1 MLKKIGISKI
11 ETEIPYDV
19 FVSSIDGL
27 ISNVDRVN
35 LEVYFTSKKIY
46 ELEDT
51 MFVLLNMYDNSGE
64 MQCLLVG
71 NRSQEFISL
80 VDNVKYGLRYR
91 VSGNVCTLDNDI
103 EDRKLSFTN
112 EIKNG
117 KVFCLTA
124 IQCYSDTIY
133 GVPYDEFNGCIGVE
147 EEYEIVSKYTT
158 YLNNIELEQVKNI
171 KVDCN
176 YKIAILLHD
185 GTFLIN
191 GKVELDN
198 IKETEIF
205 GPDTIIAISNDNV
218 ITGFSNKH
226 SSKLTTLNNNDYSYK
241 KVLIGSL
248 GVVALTHEGTI
259 IYFGMRDI
267 SIIDPMRFINVN
279 DINYADDHYDE
290 FIVRKDDGTSYS
302 LFDWNMPDNNYGMV
316 NIIGGID
323 RD

>member
-1 MLKKIGISKI
+1 MLKKIGIRKI
-11 ETEIPYDV
+11 KTSIPVDV
-19 FVSSIDGL
+19 FVSSIDG
-27 ISNVDRVN
+27 IVGATKGVN
-35 LEVYFTSKKIY
+35 LDVYFTSKKIY

-51 MFVLLNMYDNSGE
+51 MFVVLDMYDSTDE
-64 MQCLLVG
+64 MKALLVG
-71 NRSQEFISL
+71 NRNQDFISL
-80 VDNVKYGLRYR
+80 VNNIKHGLKYRI
-91 VSGNVCTLDNDI
+91 SGNVSVVPGDADDI
-103 EDRKLSFTN
+103 ELPFIS
-112 EIKNG
+112 EIKNS
-117 KVFCLTA
+117 KLFCIYAL
-124 IQCYSDTIY
+124 QCYSDTIY

-147 EEYEIVSKYTT
+147 EEYEIVSKYTN
-158 YLNNIELEQVKNI
+158 YLNNIELEQVKDI

-205 GPDTIIAISNDNV
+205 GPGTIIAISNDNV

-302 LFDWNMPDNNYGMV
+302 LFD
-316 NIIGGID
+316 
-323 RD
+323 

>member
-133 GVPYDEFNGCIGVE
+133 GIPYDEFNGCIGIE
-147 EEYEIVSKYTT
+147 EEYEVVSKYTN
-158 YLNNIELEQVKNI
+158 YLNNIELEQVKDI

-198 IKETEIF
+198 IKEIEIIDP
-205 GPDTIIAISNDNV
+205 GTIIAISNDNV

-248 GVVALTHEGTI
+248 GVVALTHEGTV

-267 SIIDPMRFINVN
+267 SIIDPMHFINVD

-302 LFDWNMPDNNYGMV
+302 LFD
-316 NIIGGID
+316 
-323 RD
+323 

>member
-1 MLKKIGISKI
+1 MIKKINFKKIETKVPYDTFISKI
-11 ETEIPYDV
+11 GSLVGEVKNVILDV
-19 FVSSIDGL
+19 GFA
-27 ISNVDRVN
+27 N
-35 LEVYFTSKKIY
+35 KKVY
-46 ELEDT
+46 ELDNNA
-51 MFVLLNMYDNSGE
+51 MFVLLNVFDSSGE
-64 MQCLLVG
+64 IPALLVG
-71 NRSQEFISL
+71 NRDADFQTL
-80 VDNVKYGLRYR
+80 VQNIRLGLKYRIA
-91 VSGNVCTLDNDI
+91 GNVSVIDDSFDESLPFLD
-103 EDRKLSFTN
+103 
-112 EIKNG
+112 EIKNS
-117 KVFCLTA
+117 KVFFLTA

-147 EEYEIVSKYTT
+147 EEYEIVSKYTN

-205 GPDTIIAISNDNV
+205 GPGTIIAISNDNV

-248 GVVALTHEGTI
+248 GVVALTHEGTV

-267 SIIDPMRFINVN
+267 SIIDPMRFINVD

-302 LFDWNMPDNNYGMV
+302 LFD
-316 NIIGGID
+316 
-323 RD
+323 

>member
-1 MLKKIGISKI
+1 MIKKINFKKIETKVPYDTFISKI
-11 ETEIPYDV
+11 GGLVGQVKNVTLDV
-19 FVSSIDGL
+19 SVI
-27 ISNVDRVN
+27 
-35 LEVYFTSKKIY
+35 SKKIY
-46 ELEDT
+46 ELDDA
-51 MFVLLNMYDNSGE
+51 MFVLLNIFDNTGE
-64 MQCLLVG
+64 MSALLVG
-71 NRSQEFISL
+71 HRDSDFQHLIQDIKIGL
-80 VDNVKYGLRYR
+80 KYRI
-91 VSGNVCTLDNDI
+91 VGNVSMIDDSFDESLP
-103 EDRKLSFTN
+103 FTN

-117 KVFCLTA
+117 KVFFLTA

-198 IKETEIF
+198 IKETEIY
-205 GPDTIIAISNDNV
+205 GPGTIIAISNDNV

-248 GVVALTHEGTI
+248 GVVALTHEGTV

-267 SIIDPMRFINVN
+267 SIIDPMRFINVD
-279 DINYADDHYDE
+279 DINYVDDHFDE
-290 FIVRKDDGTSYS
+290 FIVRKNDGTSYS
-302 LFDWNMPDNNYGMV
+302 LFD
-316 NIIGGID
+316 
-323 RD
+323 

>member
-1 MLKKIGISKI
+1 MIKKINFKKIETKVPYDTFISKI
-11 ETEIPYDV
+11 
-19 FVSSIDGL
+19 DGL
-27 ISNVDRVN
+27 VGQVKNVTLDVNVISK
-35 LEVYFTSKKIY
+35 KKIY
-46 ELEDT
+46 ELDDA
-51 MFVLLNMYDNSGE
+51 MFVLLNVFDSSGE
-64 MQCLLVG
+64 IPVLLVG
-71 NRSQEFISL
+71 HRDADFQHLIQDIKIGL
-80 VDNVKYGLRYR
+80 KYRI
-91 VSGNVCTLDNDI
+91 VGNVSMIDDSFDESLPFLD
-103 EDRKLSFTN
+103 
-112 EIKNG
+112 EIKNS
-117 KVFCLTA
+117 KVFFLTA

-198 IKETEIF
+198 IKETEIY
-205 GPDTIIAISNDNV
+205 GPGTIIAISNDNV

-302 LFDWNMPDNNYGMV
+302 LFD
-316 NIIGGID
+316 
-323 RD
+323 

>member
-1 MLKKIGISKI
+1 MTKDVKIRKI
-11 ETEIPYDV
+11 KTSIPDDV
-19 FVSSIDGL
+19 FVSSIDG
-27 ISNVDRVN
+27 IVGATKGVN
-35 LEVYFTSKKIY
+35 LDVYFTSKKIY

-51 MFVLLNMYDNSGE
+51 MFVLLDIYDSTGE
-64 MQCLLVG
+64 MKALLVG
-71 NRSQEFISL
+71 NRNQDFISL
-80 VDNVKYGLRYR
+80 VNNIKYGLKYR
-91 VSGNVCTLDNDI
+91 ISGNVSVVPGDADDI
-103 EDRKLSFTN
+103 ELPFIS
-112 EIKNG
+112 EIKNS
-117 KVFCLTA
+117 KLFCIYAL
-124 IQCYSDTIY
+124 QCYSDTIY

-147 EEYEIVSKYTT
+147 EEYEIVSKYTN
-158 YLNNIELEQVKNI
+158 YLKNIELEQVKNI

-176 YKIAILLHD
+176 YKTAILLHD

-205 GPDTIIAISNDNV
+205 GPGTIIAISNDNV

-248 GVVALTHEGTI
+248 GVVALTHDGTV

-267 SIIDPMRFINVN
+267 SIIDPMRFINVD

-302 LFDWNMPDNNYGMV
+302 LFD
-316 NIIGGID
+316 
-323 RD
+323 

>member
-1 MLKKIGISKI
+1 MLKKIGIRKI

-19 FVSSIDGL
+19 FISSIDGL
-27 ISNVDRVN
+27 ISKVDKVN
-35 LEVYFTSKKIY
+35 LEVYFTNKKIY

-51 MFVLLNMYDNSGE
+51 MYVLLNMYDNSGE
-64 MQCLLVG
+64 MSALLVG
-71 NRSQEFISL
+71 NRDADFQTLAQNIRFGL
-80 VDNVKYGLRYR
+80 KYRIA
-91 VSGNVCTLDNDI
+91 GNVYTLDNDI
-103 EDRKLSFTN
+103 EDRKLPFTN

-117 KVFCLTA
+117 KVFFPTA

-147 EEYEIVSKYTT
+147 EEYEIVSKHTT

-176 YKIAILLHD
+176 CKIAILLHD

-267 SIIDPMRFINVN
+267 SIIDPMRFINVD

-290 FIVRKDDGTSYS
+290 FIVRKNDGTSYS
-302 LFDWNMPDNNYGMV
+302 LFD
-316 NIIGGID
+316 
-323 RD
+323 

>member
-1 MLKKIGISKI
+1 MIKKINFKKIETKVPYDTFISKI
-11 ETEIPYDV
+11 GSLVGEVKNVILDV
-19 FVSSIDGL
+19 GFA
-27 ISNVDRVN
+27 N
-35 LEVYFTSKKIY
+35 KKVY
-46 ELEDT
+46 ELDNNA
-51 MFVLLNMYDNSGE
+51 MFVLLNVFDSSGE
-64 MQCLLVG
+64 IPALLVG
-71 NRSQEFISL
+71 NRDADFQTL
-80 VDNVKYGLRYR
+80 VQNIRLGLKYRIA
-91 VSGNVCTLDNDI
+91 GNVSVIDDSFDESLPFLD
-103 EDRKLSFTN
+103 

-117 KVFCLTA
+117 KVFFLTA

-133 GVPYDEFNGCIGVE
+133 GIPYDEFNGCIGIE
-147 EEYEIVSKYTT
+147 EEYEVVSKYTN
-158 YLNNIELEQVKNI
+158 YLNNIELEQVKDI

-198 IKETEIF
+198 IKEIEIIDP
-205 GPDTIIAISNDNV
+205 GTIIAISNDNV

-248 GVVALTHEGTI
+248 GVVALTHEGTV

-267 SIIDPMRFINVN
+267 SIVDPMHFINVD
-279 DINYADDHYDE
+279 DINYADDHFDE

-302 LFDWNMPDNNYGMV
+302 LFD
-316 NIIGGID
+316 
-323 RD
+323 

>member
-1 MLKKIGISKI
+1 MLKKIGIRKI

-64 MQCLLVG
+64 MKCLLVG
-71 NRSQEFISL
+71 NRSRDFISL

-103 EDRKLSFTN
+103 EDRKLPFIN

-117 KVFCLTA
+117 KVFFFTA

-248 GVVALTHEGTI
+248 GVVALTHEGTV

-267 SIIDPMRFINVN
+267 SIIDPMRFINVD

-316 NIIGGID
+316 NMIGGID
-323 RD
+323 HD

>member
-1 MLKKIGISKI
+1 MLKKIGIRKI

-27 ISNVDRVN
+27 ISKVDRVN
-35 LEVYFTSKKIY
+35 LLVYFTSKKIY

-51 MFVLLNMYDNSGE
+51 MFVLLNMYDNSGA
-64 MQCLLVG
+64 MSALLVG
-71 NRSQEFISL
+71 KRDTDFQTL
-80 VDNVKYGLRYR
+80 VQNLRFGLMYR
-91 VSGNVCTLDNDI
+91 IAGNVCTLDNDI
-103 EDRKLSFTN
+103 EDRELPFIS
-112 EIKNG
+112 EIKNS
-117 KVFCLTA
+117 KLFCIYAL
-124 IQCYSDTIY
+124 QCYSDTIY

-147 EEYEIVSKYTT
+147 EEYEIVSKYTN
-158 YLNNIELEQVKNI
+158 YLKNIELEQVKNI

-176 YKIAILLHD
+176 YKTAILLHD

-205 GPDTIIAISNDNV
+205 GPGTIIAISNDNV

-248 GVVALTHEGTI
+248 GVVALTHEGSI

-302 LFDWNMPDNNYGMV
+302 LFD
-316 NIIGGID
+316 
-323 RD
+323 

>member
-1 MLKKIGISKI
+1 MLKKIGIRKI

-27 ISNVDRVN
+27 ISKVDKVN
-35 LEVYFTSKKIY
+35 LEVHFTSNKKIY

-64 MQCLLVG
+64 MKCLLVG
-71 NRSQEFISL
+71 NRSSQDFISL

-103 EDRKLSFTN
+103 EDRKLPFTN

-117 KVFCLTA
+117 KVFFLTA

-147 EEYEIVSKYTT
+147 EEYEIVSKYTNC
-158 YLNNIELEQVKNI
+158 LNNIELEQVKDI

-205 GPDTIIAISNDNV
+205 GPGTIIAISNDNV

-226 SSKLTTLNNNDYSYK
+226 STKLTTLNNNDYSYK

-248 GVVALTHEGTI
+248 GVVALTHEGTV

-267 SIIDPMRFINVN
+267 SIIDPMRFINVD
-279 DINYADDHYDE
+279 DINYADDHFDE

-302 LFDWNMPDNNYGMV
+302 LFD
-316 NIIGGID
+316 
-323 RD
+323 

>member
-1 MLKKIGISKI
+1 MLKKIGIRKI
-11 ETEIPYDV
+11 KTSIPDDV
-19 FVSSIDGL
+19 FVSSIDG
-27 ISNVDRVN
+27 IVGATKGVN
-35 LEVYFTSKKIY
+35 LDVYFTSKKIY

-51 MFVLLNMYDNSGE
+51 MFVVLDMYDSTDE
-64 MQCLLVG
+64 MKALLVG
-71 NRSQEFISL
+71 NRNQDFISL
-80 VDNVKYGLRYR
+80 VNNIKHGLKYRI
-91 VSGNVCTLDNDI
+91 SGNVSVVPGDADDI
-103 EDRKLSFTN
+103 ELPFIS
-112 EIKNG
+112 EIKNS
-117 KVFCLTA
+117 KLFCIYAL
-124 IQCYSDTIY
+124 QCYSDTIY

-147 EEYEIVSKYTT
+147 EEYEIVSKYTN
-158 YLNNIELEQVKNI
+158 YLKNIELEQVKNI

-176 YKIAILLHD
+176 YKTAILLHD

-205 GPDTIIAISNDNV
+205 GPGTIIAISNDNV

-248 GVVALTHEGTI
+248 GVVALTHEGSI

-302 LFDWNMPDNNYGMV
+302 LFD
-316 NIIGGID
+316 
-323 RD
+323 